1 MPFTVMNKKSETE
14 VKEMPTDSRYSSTNL
29 ASRHSS
35 TTHSFPEIV
44 KTKSLPHENEC
55 KEFGSHEKTKCASA
69 LCHSSSIAAAEKAKA
84 QTMVSTTD
92 SETAPHI
99 TRSHSFP
106 SQVASSEHCH
116 AQYSR
121 TEILSPAQSCIDCSQ
136 SKETLEENIPTTRSE
151 ILQVTKSD
159 KKVHAELYSLQKF
172 SSSLT
177 SGTVNHQR
185 APHNRKYVR
194 ITPPNSTKNILLARM
209 YRFEP
214 VI

>member
-14 VKEMPTDSRYSSTNL
+14 VKEMPTDSRYSSTSL

-55 KEFGSHEKTKCASA
+55 KEFGSHEKIKCTAA
-69 LCHSSSIAAAEKAKA
+69 LSIAAAEKAKA

-136 SKETLEENIPTTRSE
+136 SKEIMEDNIPTTRSE
-151 ILQVTKSD
+151 VLQVSKND
-159 KKVHAELYSLQKF
+159 KKNHADLYSLQKIT
-172 SSSLT
+172 SSCVI
-177 SGTVNHQR
+177 GTVNHQR
-185 APHNRKYVR
+185 APHNRKYVCTTQPLA
-194 ITPPNSTKNILLARM
+194 IHISHYFIL
-209 YRFEP
+209 YS
-214 VI
+214 